1 MNNSNVMKI
10 AAGVMLL
17 VAVGLGVLVANSYRQ
32 SALEAEAAREQARA
46 AELERSQS
54 APQTLVVVATRPLAA
69 HQPIVRDAVSLV
81 PVLIAPQAYFTNVD
95 EVVGRTPLADIDAG
109 APVTARYF
117 GAGNALARVI
127 PQGHKAL
134 SMEINDVI
142 AVGNFVKPGDLVDV
156 LLYLRGGSGVEQSQA
171 RVLLRRA
178 RVLAYEDRIIDP
190 PEGLEESEE
199 SAQAQADNRRRVRT
213 VTLAVP
219 DADTTR
225 VMLGMS
231 LGDLRLALYGTP
243 VADAEGTLP
252 SDLETAS
259 AAADAKADT
268 ALDQVISVDELARLK
283 KPPVRPANAPPP
295 RRPVEIIRGGDVTRV
310 NP

>member
-17 VAVGLGVLVANSYRQ
+17 IAVGLGVLVANSYRQ
-32 SALEAEAAREQARA
+32 SALDAEAAREQARA
-46 AELERSQS
+46 VELERSQA

-81 PVLIAPQAYFTNVD
+81 PVLIAPQSYFTNVE

-127 PQGHKAL
+127 PEGHKAL
-134 SMEINDVI
+134 SMEVNDVI
-142 AVGNFVKPGDLVDV
+142 AVGNFVRPGDVVDV
-156 LLYLRGGSGVEQSQA
+156 LLYLRGGSGVEQAQA
-171 RVLLRRA
+171 RILLREA
-178 RVLAYEDRIIDP
+178 KVLAYEDRIIDP
-190 PEGLEESEE
+190 PEGLEKSPD
-199 SAQAQADNRRRVRT
+199 SAQAQAENRRRVRT

-219 DADTTR
+219 DTDTTR

-231 LGDLRLALYGTP
+231 LGDLRLALHGTT
-243 VADAEGTLP
+243 VAQTDGVLP
-252 SDLETAS
+252 SEVAQAS
-259 AAADAKADT
+259 GENGSGT
-268 ALDQVISVDELARLK
+268 ALDQVISVEELARLK
-283 KPPVRPANAPPP
+283 KAPVRSANAPPP

-310 NP
+310 TP

>member
-17 VAVGLGVLVANSYRQ
+17 IAVGLGVLVANSYRQ
-32 SALEAEAAREQARA
+32 SAIEAEAARERARA
-46 AELERSQS
+46 VELERSQS

-127 PQGHKAL
+127 PENHKAL

-156 LLYLRGGSGVEQSQA
+156 LLYLRGGSGVEQAQA
-171 RVLLRRA
+171 RILLRRA
-178 RVLAYEDRIIDP
+178 KVLAYEDRIIDP
-190 PEGLEESEE
+190 PEGLEESEDA
-199 SAQAQADNRRRVRT
+199 AQAQADNRRRVRT

-231 LGDLRLALYGTP
+231 LGDLRLALYGSTETETGTETTP
-243 VADAEGTLP
+243 ALASAPDQAGT
-252 SDLETAS
+252 S
-259 AAADAKADT
+259 AAAAP
-268 ALDQVISVDELARLK
+268 DQVISVEELARLK
-283 KPPVRPANAPPP
+283 KLPLRAANAPPP